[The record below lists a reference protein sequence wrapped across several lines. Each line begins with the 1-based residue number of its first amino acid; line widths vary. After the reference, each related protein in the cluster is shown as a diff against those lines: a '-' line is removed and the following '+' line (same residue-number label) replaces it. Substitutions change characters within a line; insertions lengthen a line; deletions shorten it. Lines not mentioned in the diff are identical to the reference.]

1 MRHLLIFALLLFF
14 AAALP
19 SPAQTTPGPVYSIT
33 KGNVFRVSRE
43 DEETKKPAL
52 FVTIQFQIH
61 KLNDDGTRVAVLP
74 ADVTEEFI
82 VVKENGVEVKRLK
95 LTQLRN
101 EALTTVLVLDHS
113 GSMRQP
119 ADDTDTV
126 SKIDALKNAAAR
138 FIDKMPDRTR
148 TALLPFS
155 STVQMPES
163 FGADKARLKAAVR
176 GLKPEGGTLL
186 YDAAY
191 AGVET
196 LAAARPAGTKVVIL
210 LTDGRDEQPGSR
222 HTPDELIARAREAD
236 VRLYTLGFGRE
247 REINEKVLRELAE
260 KTGGK
265 YNRAANQERLYE
277 LFDLLVTEVQTDHTV
292 TFLSRDQNFDG
303 TARGI
308 DISIERGGETISNVA
323 QTNYEVHGVVVA
335 QRDSAVYLS
344 LLVLLGG
351 LLLVPTGVR
360 KMYRAFGGK

>member
-1 MRHLLIFALLLFF
+1 MRHLLILAFVVAFV
-14 AAALP
+14 AVLP
-19 SPAQTTPGPVYSIT
+19 SPAQTTPGALYSVEIDKDSVY
-33 KGNVFRVSRE
+33 RVSRE
-43 DEETKKPAL
+43 DGAGLKSL
-52 FVTIQFQIH
+52 FVTVKFKIH
-61 KLNDDGTRVAVLP
+61 KLNADGSRAVPP
-74 ADVTEEFI
+74 AEVTEEFI

-113 GSMRQP
+113 GSMRGR
-119 ADDTDTV
+119 ANDTDTK
-126 SKIDALKNAAAR
+126 SKIDAVKTAATR
-138 FIDKMPDRTR
+138 FVNKMPDRAR

-155 STVQMPES
+155 STVSVPES
-163 FGADKARLKAAVR
+163 FSADKAKLEAAIR
-176 GLKPEGGTLL
+176 ELKPEGGTLL

-196 LAAARPAGTKVVIL
+196 LAAARPEGTKVVIL

-222 HTPDELIARAREAD
+222 HSPDELIARAREAD

-247 REINEKVLRELAE
+247 REINEKVLRELAV

-265 YNRAANQERLYE
+265 YNRADNQEKLYE

-292 TFLSRDQNFDG
+292 TFPSRNPNHDG

-308 DISIERGGETISNVA
+308 DISIVRGGETVSNVA
-323 QTNYEVHGVVVA
+323 QADVAVHGVVVA

-344 LLVLLGG
+344 LLALLGG
-351 LLLVPTGVR
+351 LLLVPTGIR
-360 KMYRAFGGK
+360 KVYRAFGGK